1 MAGPG
6 DDWFESEELT
16 RLGMIVEAQRIR
28 RRTRARPIPA
38 LLLAIAVTGFITY
51 ILATRR
57 PAVEAEVVLALTE
70 GSLSQKRHGGIP
82 VEELHDYV
90 ADVLLPNAKL
100 LEMIQR
106 RNLYPLRHKL
116 GDNFA
121 IEELRSQLDIEIWKN
136 TFVTAEEADAERSAR
151 IGLTVTDSDPDRAF
165 DLARDL
171 ATVVIET
178 AQDQRQEVTKH
189 LSAEVGLMRDRL
201 RERFDQLS
209 RETAEKEAAQ
219 IKARRDGNEK
229 LAQAIDL
236 ELAVLWHEE
245 KKAAR
250 TLATI
255 ASSRDALADEIS
267 EAGLDMTVA
276 VVEEHRPPRPEN
288 RNFVLAMIAVVIG
301 VGSLLGSALLL
312 GAFDSRVHDLD
323 DVERLSIPI
332 LGHLPGFPGDHVGS
346 LRSRGAARGRVPS
359 SRPRWRSHR

>member
-1 MAGPG
+1 MAGPD

-16 RLGMIVEAQRIR
+16 RLGMIVETQRIR

-38 LLLAIAVTGFITY
+38 ILLACAVTTFITY
-51 ILATRR
+51 KLAVRR

-70 GSLSQKRHGGIP
+70 GSLSQKHHGGLP
-82 VEELHDYV
+82 VEELHDFV
-90 ADVLLPNAKL
+90 SNVLLPNAKV
-100 LEMIQR
+100 LELIQR

-116 GDNFA
+116 GDEFA
-121 IEELRSQLDIEIWKN
+121 IEQLRSQLDIEIWKN
-136 TFVTAEEADAERSAR
+136 TFVTAEASDERSAR

-189 LSAEVGLMRDRL
+189 LTAEVSEMRDRL
-201 RERFDQLS
+201 RERFDRLS

-219 IKARRDGNEK
+219 LAARRAGNEQR
-229 LAQAIDL
+229 AHAIEL
-236 ELAVLWHEE
+236 ELAVLWREE
-245 KKAAR
+245 RKTAT

-255 ASSRDALADEIS
+255 ATSRDSLADEIS
-267 EAGLDMTVA
+267 EAGLDMSVT
-276 VVEEHRPPRPEN
+276 VVEEHRPPRPES

-323 DVERLSIPI
+323 DVERLSIPV
-332 LGHLPGFPGDHVGS
+332 LGHLPGFPGDDVGS
-346 LRSRGAARGRVPS
+346 LRSRGAARARVPS
-359 SRPRWRSHR
+359 FLRWRSHR